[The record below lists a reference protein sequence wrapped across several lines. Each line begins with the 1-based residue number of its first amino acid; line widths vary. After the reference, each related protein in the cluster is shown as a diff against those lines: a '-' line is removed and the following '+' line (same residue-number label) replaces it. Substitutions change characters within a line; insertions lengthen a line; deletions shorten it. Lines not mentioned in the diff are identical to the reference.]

1 MVYEMG
7 QVYRL
12 YRVRCLEGAT
22 VRSGP
27 EVAKPLEDGTPEGTD
42 PTRDSEVGAPPKRIN
57 HKGG

>member
-1 MVYEMG
+1 MAWKSG
-7 QVYRL
+7 QVLRL

-27 EVAKPLEDGTPEGTD
+27 QLVGDGTPEGTD

>member
-42 PTRDSEVGAPPKRIN
+42 PTRNSEVGAPP
-57 HKGG
+57 